1 MALPQTVTKEEFE
14 KLPEVVRDHYSE
26 DKGTFYL
33 KLVPK
38 EKLDEFRSN
47 NIALLRERDELKTQA
62 ERYKDLDPEKAREAL
77 AKLTKLDEKK
87 LIDEG
92 KVDELVT
99 QRTGAMKADLE
110 KKLTAAEKE
119 RELAHARL
127 SELLI
132 DNSLRET
139 ALKPDI
145 AARASALTDIVLRA
159 KTIWALN
166 KESKPVAMK
175 DGNVLYGKDGQPLTM
190 TEWLTTLRADA
201 PHLFEESSGG
211 GASNDKGGALKSTK
225 KRSEMSVA
233 EKTEFI
239 SKHGR
244 TEYEKLPY

>member
-38 EKLDEFRSN
+38 EKLDEFRTN
-47 NIALLRERDELKTQA
+47 NIALLKERDDLKTIA
-62 ERYKDLDPEKAREAL
+62 EKFKDIDPEKAREAL
-77 AKLTKLDEKK
+77 AKIREIDEKK
-87 LIDEG
+87 MITEGKLEELLSQRTESMKKDLTTQKTRAEQERDAARTRLAEVLIDQ
-92 KVDELVT
+92 T
-99 QRTGAMKADLE
+99 
-110 KKLTAAEKE
+110 
-119 RELAHARL
+119 
-127 SELLI
+127 
-132 DNSLRET
+132 LRET
-139 ALKPDI
+139 ALKPEI

-159 KTIWALN
+159 KTIWSLN
-166 KESKPVAMK
+166 KDGIPVATAN
-175 DGNVLYGKDGQPLTM
+175 GQPVYGKDGQPLTM
-190 TEWLTTLRADA
+190 SEWLTTLRADA